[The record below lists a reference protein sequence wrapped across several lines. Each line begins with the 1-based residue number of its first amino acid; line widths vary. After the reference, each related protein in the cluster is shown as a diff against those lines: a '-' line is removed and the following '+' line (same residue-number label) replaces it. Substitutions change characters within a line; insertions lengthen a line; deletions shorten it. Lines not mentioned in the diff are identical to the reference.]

1 MIVFSGTGMMRPLS
15 CCWDLGIAGTVACVA
30 CQATTKLGMLSRVP
44 ALLSSCLWFVSA
56 VLQDQSHLAVGCLD
70 GQLKFFTSTG
80 TPKFKERAM
89 EGDVLSLSH
98 FNTDYMLAGGSDK

>member
-1 MIVFSGTGMMRPLS
+1 MI
-15 CCWDLGIAGTVACVA
+15 CVVLA
-30 CQATTKLGMLSRVP
+30 Y
-44 ALLSSCLWFVSA
+44 
-56 VLQDQSHLAVGCLD
+56 LQDQSHLAVGCLD

>member
-1 MIVFSGTGMMRPLS
+1 VALASGDAPAFLLVGRRKWSLHVLLVSFICTLRIVGRSTAP
-15 CCWDLGIAGTVACVA
+15 
-30 CQATTKLGMLSRVP
+30 
-44 ALLSSCLWFVSA
+44 SSSA
-56 VLQDQSHLAVGCLD
+56 VAWLGVLLACLQEQSHLAVGCLD

-89 EGDVLSLSH
+89 EGDVLSLSN